1 MCLIKKAV
9 EEALKK
15 EKQTINHKQLENH
28 PRLVDNRK
36 IKFLMK
42 KKSDSVREV
51 RED

>member
-1 MCLIKKAV
+1 METEKPQGVDPEVHKKV
-9 EEALKK
+9 EML
-15 EKQTINHKQLENH
+15 LENH